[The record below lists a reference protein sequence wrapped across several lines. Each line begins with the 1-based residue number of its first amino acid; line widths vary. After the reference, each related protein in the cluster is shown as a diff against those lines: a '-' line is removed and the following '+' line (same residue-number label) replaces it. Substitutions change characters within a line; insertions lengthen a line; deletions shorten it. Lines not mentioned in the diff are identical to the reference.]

1 MSRPPRLVVGFEGT
15 ELPDGLRRLAAR
27 GRLAGVVIFG
37 RNLVDTPAW
46 VALQHELLGLFPV
59 GGAVST
65 PILAV
70 DQEGGLV
77 QRLRPPKIPEV
88 GALPPMGEVAA
99 ALTSEAMGA
108 LGRAMGSELAAL
120 GFNVDFAPVLDVHSC
135 PENPI
140 IGARA
145 FGTTPEAVISQALAW
160 RAGLEAAGVVA
171 CGKHLPGHG
180 DTRTDSHLELP
191 VDPSPRSRLEAG
203 AFAPFRA
210 AIAAGMDLLM
220 TAHVRYLALDP
231 RWPAT
236 LSAAVLSDTVRG
248 AWGYDGVLISDDLE
262 MGALAELRDPDLLA
276 ERLDAATV
284 DLALVCSDLTLAEA
298 LGEALARRPEVPGQ
312 AGRLARLHARLR
324 RHTASWPLAARSPR
338 PELPAPA
345 PSAPPRT

>member
-1 MSRPPRLVVGFEGT
+1 VIPPPRLVVGFQGT
-15 ELPDGLRRLAAR
+15 DVPAELRRLAAR
-27 GRLAGVVIFG
+27 GWLAGVVIFA
-37 RNLVDTPAW
+37 RNLVDTPTW
-46 VALQHELLGLFPV
+46 VALQRELLGLFPDD
-59 GGAVST
+59 GPAST

-77 QRLRPPKIPEV
+77 QRLKPPKIPEIAPV
-88 GALPPMGEVAA
+88 PPMAQAAA
-99 ALTSEAMGA
+99 ALGPDGLTA

-120 GFNVDFAPVLDVHSC
+120 GFNLDFAPVLDVHTR

-140 IGARA
+140 IGERA
-145 FGTTPEAVISQALAW
+145 FGTTAEAVIARALAW

-191 VDPSPRSRLEAG
+191 VDPSPRARLEAE

-220 TAHVRYLALDP
+220 TAHVRYPDLDD

-236 LSAAVLSDTVRG
+236 LSAAILSELVRG
-248 AWGYDGVLISDDLE
+248 AWGYEGVLVSDDLE
-262 MGALAELRDPDLLA
+262 MGALADLRDPGLLA

-284 DLALVCSDLTLAEA
+284 DLALVCSDLAFAEA
-298 LGEALARRPEVPGQ
+298 LGDALAQRPEDPRQSV
-312 AGRLARLHARLR
+312 RLARLRARLR
-324 RHTASWPLAARSPR
+324 RHVATFPLMGLVARPARAAGD
-338 PELPAPA
+338 A
-345 PSAPPRT
+345 

>member
-1 MSRPPRLVVGFEGT
+1 VSLARLVVGFPGT
-15 ELPDGLRRLAAR
+15 AVPPGLARLAAR
-27 GRLAGVVIFG
+27 GQLAGVVIFA
-37 RNLVDTPAW
+37 RNLSDTAAW
-46 VALQHELLGLFPV
+46 VGLQRELLGLFPS
-59 GGAVST
+59 GPGHLP

-77 QRLRPPKIPEV
+77 QRLKPPRIAEV
-88 GALPPMGEVAA
+88 APLPPMGRVAEH
-99 ALTSEAMGA
+99 LNPTAMEA

-135 PENPI
+135 PDNPI

-145 FGTTPEAVISQALAW
+145 FGTTPDAVVRQALAW

-191 VDPSPRSRLEAG
+191 VDPAPRARLEAE

-210 AIAAGMDLLM
+210 AIATGVDLLM
-220 TAHVRYLALDP
+220 TAHVCYPALDD

-236 LSAAVLSDTVRG
+236 LSAAILRDLVRTS
-248 AWGYDGVLISDDLE
+248 WGYAGVLISDDLE
-262 MGALAELRDPDLLA
+262 MGALAALREPGLLA

-284 DLALVCSDLTLAEA
+284 DLALVCSDLDLAEA
-298 LGEALARRPEVPGQ
+298 LGEALARRPEP
-312 AGRLARLHARLR
+312 AGMAARLTRLRRRLARHEA
-324 RHTASWPLAARSPR
+324 TFPLAGFAPR
-338 PELPAPA
+338 PPLPEA
-345 PSAPPRT
+345 